1 MTSTFTLCADSTSL
15 AAALDK
21 LRSSPMLF
29 VDCEGDRLGVAGGS
43 LSLISL
49 RTSATPRMT
58 YIVDVLALSSSDLIA
73 VFAVLEHSSICK
85 VLFDGRMDH
94 SAFFHGH
101 STVMNNVLDLQ
112 LVDVSTRLLR
122 GEGMDN
128 QLGRLSPFFSTT
140 HIIANRANYSKLH
153 RLLSLSKTIKEHK
166 VRNSV
171 WTGGLV
177 DHNGW
182 MDRPLPPVRSER
194 YIDPS
199 LSVRSVKYVQLWSD
213 AAPQPDDTY
222 RLHPI
227 LPLEIL
233 HTPVDTAQFICT
245 GCRRTLGRSS
255 FPTTSLPK
263 CFVCFAIDAKLESK
277 QSTPLPQPAPE
288 TGSSRG
294 WDDIQYREFCGD
306 HPEWPTAYMYETG
319 DFSDWY
325 PEGGI
330 GQR

>member
-1 MTSTFTLCADSTSL
+1 MASTFTLCADSTSL
-15 AAALDK
+15 AAAVDK

-29 VDCEGDRLGVAGGS
+29 VDCEGDRLGTAGGS

-49 RTSATPRMT
+49 RTSSTPRTT
-58 YIVDVLALSSSDLIA
+58 YIVDVLALSSSELIA
-73 VFAVLEHSSICK
+73 VFAPLSRII
-85 VLFDGRMDH
+85 DGHEQR
-94 SAFFHGH
+94 
-101 STVMNNVLDLQ
+101 LDLQ

-140 HIIANRANYSKLH
+140 NIIANRANYYKLH
-153 RLLSLSKTIKEHK
+153 RLLSLSKTMKEHK

-171 WTGGLV
+171 WTRGLV

-182 MDRPLPPVRSER
+182 MDRPLPHLLFDHFLRKR
-194 YIDPS
+194 YIDSS

-213 AAPQPDDTY
+213 AAPHSDDIY

-233 HTPVDTAQFICT
+233 HTPVDTAQSVCT

-255 FPTTSLPK
+255 FATTSLLK
-263 CFVCFAIDAKLESK
+263 CLVCSAIDAKLDSE
-277 QSTPLPQPAPE
+277 QPTPLPQPAPE
-288 TGSSRG
+288 TGPSG
-294 WDDIQYREFCGD
+294 VWNDIQYREFSED

-325 PEGGI
+325 PEGI
-330 GQR
+330 